1 MAILKVKSGK
11 YKGKYRIRIQPVD
24 PVTGKR
30 ITIPVQYAETHREA
44 KEKEQYMWS
53 EYKATLNLG
62 ERDAIFAD
70 SFQRYVDQ
78 RANSISPVTLKNWQ
92 ESANAFKQYFGKAK
106 IKDISTALVSKY
118 AHDYVDKHKVTVSKS
133 STIAKRL
140 IHMRNFFKSIQGKEI
155 ENNPVPEAPLK
166 VFFRQSDFSV
176 SKDWY
181 IFTDNQL
188 NQIRNLIED
197 DLKHSSVMNWGSKL
211 AILVESYTGMRI
223 GELQAIKFNNVIFEN
238 SAWTFKINDSW
249 SDYMSDFNGSL
260 KARPKGY
267 SRTLLPLPEK
277 VIILL
282 KRYQDKQTSFL
293 NEHELENP
301 LNLVFIN
308 LHNYKSISRNQP
320 IRQKSIND
328 MLKDICDRLNIK
340 SGDKQL
346 SMYSFR
352 HTMCT
357 KLANTPGMSYPWA
370 AEKMGHSLQM
380 FMNTYVGINP
390 DIDKQMTQ
398 LLIG

>member
-24 PVTGKR
+24 PVTRKR
-30 ITIPVQYAETHREA
+30 ITIPVKYAETRREA
-44 KEKEQYMWS
+44 KEKEQDMWF
-53 EYKATLNLG
+53 EYKANLNLG

-140 IHMRNFFKSIQGKEI
+140 IHMRNFFKSIQGNGI

-181 IFTDNQL
+181 IFTDDQL

-238 SAWTFKINDSW
+238 STWTFKINDSW

-267 SRTLLPLPEK
+267 ARTLLPLPEK

-282 KRYQDKQTSFL
+282 KRYQDKQTNFL
-293 NEHELENP
+293 NEHELKNP

-308 LHNYKSISRNQP
+308 LHNYKSISSNQP